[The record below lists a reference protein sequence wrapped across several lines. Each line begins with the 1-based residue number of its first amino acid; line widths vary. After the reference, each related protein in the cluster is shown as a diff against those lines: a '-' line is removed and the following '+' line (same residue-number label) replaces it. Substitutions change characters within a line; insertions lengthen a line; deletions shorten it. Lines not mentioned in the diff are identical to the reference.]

1 MSKVP
6 ASLDFTDRDLTVSKI
21 NKVQAYEAMHAHIGQ
36 QKNLLRDQAKLLQKQ
51 LNAITRR
58 EELAEKI
65 FHAKYNFVP
74 VMDKVYS
81 LYQMDQI
88 MTLSMIMPNEWT
100 NRSPFGSFVAY
111 VKKLGDGSWEEVLD

>member
-65 FHAKYNFVP
+65 FQAKHNFVP

>member
-21 NKVQAYEAMHAHIGQ
+21 NKVQAYEAMHAHIDQ

-65 FHAKYNFVP
+65 FQAKHNFIP

-88 MTLSMIMPNEWT
+88 MTLSMITPNEWT
-100 NRSPFGSFVAY
+100 DRSPFGSFVAY

>member
-65 FHAKYNFVP
+65 FQAKHNFIP

-88 MTLSMIMPNEWT
+88 MTLSMITPNEWT
-100 NRSPFGSFVAY
+100 DRSPFGSFVAY

>member
-65 FHAKYNFVP
+65 FQAKHNFVP

-88 MTLSMIMPNEWT
+88 MTLSMITPNEWT
-100 NRSPFGSFVAY
+100 DRSPFGSFVAY
-111 VKKLGDGSWEEVLD
+111 VKKLGDGSWEEVFD

>member
-6 ASLDFTDRDLTVSKI
+6 ASLNFTDRDLTVSKI

-65 FHAKYNFVP
+65 FQAKHNFVP

-111 VKKLGDGSWEEVLD
+111 VKKLGDGSWEEVFD

>member
-21 NKVQAYEAMHAHIGQ
+21 HKVQAYEAMHAHIGQ

-65 FHAKYNFVP
+65 FQAKHNFVP

-100 NRSPFGSFVAY
+100 NRSPFGSFV
-111 VKKLGDGSWEEVLD
+111 LSLIHI

>member
-1 MSKVP
+1 MCIR
-6 ASLDFTDRDLTVSKI
+6 DR
-21 NKVQAYEAMHAHIGQ
+21 YEAMHAHIGQ

-65 FHAKYNFVP
+65 FQAKHNFVP

-88 MTLSMIMPNEWT
+88 MTLSMITPNEWT
-100 NRSPFGSFVAY
+100 DRSPFGSFVAY

>member
-1 MSKVP
+1 M
-6 ASLDFTDRDLTVSKI
+6 
-21 NKVQAYEAMHAHIGQ
+21 QAYEAMHAHIGQ

-65 FHAKYNFVP
+65 FQAKHNFVP

-111 VKKLGDGSWEEVLD
+111 VKKLGDGSWEEVFD

>member
-65 FHAKYNFVP
+65 FQAKHNFDP

-88 MTLSMIMPNEWT
+88 MTLSMITPNEWT
-100 NRSPFGSFVAY
+100 ARSPFGSFVAY

>member
-65 FHAKYNFVP
+65 FQAKHNFVP

-88 MTLSMIMPNEWT
+88 MTLSMITPNEWT

>member
-65 FHAKYNFVP
+65 FQAKHNFVP

-88 MTLSMIMPNEWT
+88 MTLSMITPNEWT
-100 NRSPFGSFVAY
+100 DRSPFGSFVAY

>member
-65 FHAKYNFVP
+65 FQAKHNFVP

-111 VKKLGDGSWEEVLD
+111 VKKLGDGSWEEVFD

>member
-51 LNAITRR
+51 LNEITRR

-65 FHAKYNFVP
+65 FQAKHNFVP

-111 VKKLGDGSWEEVLD
+111 VKKLCDGSWEEVFD

>member
-65 FHAKYNFVP
+65 FHAKHNFVP

-81 LYQMDQI
+81 LYEMDTI
-88 MTLSMIMPNEWT
+88 MTLSMIMPYEWT
-100 NRSPFGSFVAY
+100 DINPFGSFVAY